1 MKFLDRIF
9 KNNVPKKRK
18 KKIQLLVNQ
27 IIDEFSLDGIVEVV
41 YTDSLPM
48 RQGRF
53 DRFKSLVII
62 GIKETLDTS
71 KTITDEDWLA
81 FKNTIHHELTHA
93 KNYISLDHST
103 KEKINNQ
110 LYSLKHF
117 AYKLIDEY
125 SAYSS
130 ADGKYRQTGIGS
142 SEETIQRALRPLW
155 SNDYFVEQ
163 TTSQNGFNDA
173 MRYEHFVDL
182 CTAVLVHSIR
192 NDKFPSFKETY
203 TGYNEMC
210 KSLVSILE
218 KYSAQLPLNHEEYEK
233 ASLRIWEALLIMVPE
248 NKVALFK
255 RNVGIIF

>member
-1 MKFLDRIF
+1 MSVFNRVL
-9 KNNVPKKRK
+9 KNYVTKKRK
-18 KKIQLLVNQ
+18 KRIQLLVNQ
-27 IIDEFSLDGIVEVV
+27 ILDEFSLIGTVDVKYEPR
-41 YTDSLPM
+41 LPM
-48 RQGRF
+48 RQGRYN
-53 DRFKSLVII
+53 RINNLVII
-62 GIKETLDTS
+62 GIRETLDTS
-71 KTITDEDWLA
+71 NPITDEDWLA

-93 KNYISLDHST
+93 KNYIAMDHST
-103 KEKINNQ
+103 KEKINNE
-110 LYSLKHF
+110 LFTLKHF

-142 SEETIQRALRPLW
+142 SEETIQRALKPLW

-173 MRYEHFVDL
+173 KRNEHFVDL

-192 NDKFPSFKETY
+192 NDKFPSIKETY
-203 TGYNEMC
+203 NGYNEMC

-218 KYSAQLPLNHEEYEK
+218 EYSAQLPLNHEEYEK
-233 ASLRIWEALLIMVPE
+233 AGLRIWEVLLIIVPK
-248 NKVALFK
+248 NRVALFK

>member
-1 MKFLDRIF
+1 MSVS
-9 KNNVPKKRK
+9 KNYEASKRQEK
-18 KKIQLLVNQ
+18 MQLYVNQ
-27 IIDEFSLDGIVEVV
+27 IMDEFSLVGTVGVV
-41 YTDSLPM
+41 YTADLPI

-53 DRFKSLVII
+53 NRFKSLVII
-62 GIKETLDTS
+62 GSQETLDTS
-71 KTITDEDWLA
+71 EPITNQDWLA

-93 KNYISLDHST
+93 KNYLALDDAT
-103 KEKINNQ
+103 KEKINND
-110 LYSLKHF
+110 LFTLTHF
-117 AYKLIDEY
+117 AFKLIDEF

-142 SEETIQRALRPLW
+142 SEETIQRALKPLW

-173 MRYEHFVDL
+173 KRYEHFVDL

-192 NDKFPSFKETY
+192 NDKFPSIKETY

-218 KYSAQLPLNHEEYEK
+218 EYSAQLPLNHEEYEK
-233 ASLRIWEALLIMVPE
+233 ASLRIWEALLIMVPK
-248 NKVALFK
+248 NRVALFK